1 MRLALVAIRLW
12 WLTHSSTMVSTNWAW
27 MAGPRT
33 VTMGS
38 PGKMGVPSG
47 MAHTSQENCK
57 IPQVFQE
64 FLAEDMFGVEVLDV
78 LLGEGQV
85 LQVLHQLLHAGHN
98 GEAAVV
104 GHLAEKHVEIANG
117 VLEPVGKIAVGHG
130 ELVKIGEHGQ
140 VWLLKALVHHTASPV
155 LPAKRER
162 FLLFYYNSFPG
173 KVHPKISFCLDIPCK
188 FYTEDILGVFQENL
202 VLLSKMNYC
211 FLPSLFI

>member
-1 MRLALVAIRLW
+1 MVDAQQHHGFHKLGLDGRPAHGDNGLPGEDGRALGNGPHVA
-12 WLTHSSTMVSTNWAW
+12 
-27 MAGPRT
+27 G
-33 VTMGS
+33 
-38 PGKMGVPSG
+38 
-47 MAHTSQENCK
+47 ECK

-162 FLLFYYNSFPG
+162 FLLFYYNSFPE
-173 KVHPKISFCLDIPCK
+173 KYTPKFRFAWIFPANSTQRIFWMFFRK
-188 FYTEDILGVFQENL
+188 ILCYFR
-202 VLLSKMNYC
+202 K
-211 FLPSLFI
+211 